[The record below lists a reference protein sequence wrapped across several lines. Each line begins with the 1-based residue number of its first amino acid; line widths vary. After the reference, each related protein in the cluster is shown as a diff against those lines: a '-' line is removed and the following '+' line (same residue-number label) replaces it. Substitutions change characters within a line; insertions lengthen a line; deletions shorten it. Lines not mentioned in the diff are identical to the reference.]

1 MTNAELIA
9 ARAKIIAE
17 LHSMPGPKPLKPI
30 PADELAWALDDL
42 PPVEERL
49 REYQEL
55 MAAENRLSLEGVLNE
70 IDQMVGDS
78 R

>member
-1 MTNAELIA
+1 MTNQELDTE
-9 ARAKIIAE
+9 RAKVLAE
-17 LHSMPGPKPLKPI
+17 VHAMPGPKPLKPI

-42 PPVEERL
+42 PPVEDRL

>member
-1 MTNAELIA
+1 MTNAELEA
-9 ARAKIIAE
+9 ERAKIIAE
-17 LHSMPGPKPLKPI
+17 LHAMPGPKPLRPI
-30 PADELAWALDDL
+30 PPEEMAWALNDL

-49 REYQEL
+49 REYKEL
-55 MAAENRLSLEGVLNE
+55 MTAENRLSLEGVLNE